1 MMASKGMN
9 LTSPFS
15 GKLVKMNEKEQLHGL
30 NDRFA
35 GFIEKVRHLEHQ
47 NHLLE
52 REIEE
57 IKERAQSSSSL
68 EQEYGPELGK
78 LRKLIEEITHQKHQ
92 IQIDHQNLEE
102 ELSNLRKRYEKEASS
117 RSLAESNIMVLKKD
131 INDAYQAK
139 LQLDKKAQSLVDEI
153 HFLKKTHQ
161 DEVSEMTA
169 QIQDAQVTVKAQE
182 FGNPDLTA
190 ALRDIRAQ
198 LEGHAVSDLQQA
210 GESFRSQFAKLTE
223 TAETKR
229 EALKV
234 TQQEIQ
240 EYRRRLQAKS
250 IELDCARGT
259 REALEK
265 QLRDV
270 EDRHKQ
276 EIIHYQDTIKQ
287 LENELINAKFDMSGY
302 LREYQDLLNVKMA
315 LDVEILSYRK
325 LLEGEETRL
334 STMSETHM
342 SMPYIYRQSPVYTLP
357 CVSRQGGS
365 ARRAEPQYKFVEEII
380 TETTREIEMSEFEE
394 TGSDETVGG
403 EGEQACVK
411 RDKGSSEEEEGADN
425 KDIPEGEGEQ
435 MSDGQQY
442 QVEQDEDAVQG
453 DDGGNAERSGEV
465 EDGREGE
472 ESEEAEAGDSKE
484 DTDTDKNTK
493 SEVQIEEVINKEK
506 HGQQDGVAENRKEEG
521 EHVVEK
527 NVSSK
532 PEVLPEE
539 SDGDKKDS
547 DLKESKGVNLTA
559 DLTSEQAE
567 KPVDETSDKDKESKD
582 SDKTQELSSV
592 VKVQDEALS
601 LAPQTVE
608 KTTDLTSELK
618 SSLPVETEK
627 PSEKKAPETS
637 STAPK
642 NEEKEDSHTEQKV
655 TSKTGTEKDTT
666 EDKVPKTSQNT
677 HSDHK
682 EKDKELPFD
691 SNVKDIPKVEDKKPD
706 AGDKIKTVESQVPKE
721 KITEAAE
728 SKDLQQGAPDKQI
741 QKSESSEGSSKVKVI
756 ESGSKQM
763 EDAKSKD
770 SVGVTESQTQGRSE
784 EAEVAKIKTSLQKVQ
799 DSSTL
804 ILTEKTAGGP
814 TSEVAQQKI
823 ENGLTNG
830 AGGVK
835 EETSGLINVEAQ
847 AKSGKEMK
855 SET

>member
-1 MMASKGMN
+1 MSQRMHDRCDFPHSITQAEYAQHKLNRSGSDTSFVSRRECDMMASKGMN

-276 EIIHYQDTIKQ
+276 EIIHYQ
-287 LENELINAKFDMSGY
+287 NELINAKFDMS
-302 LREYQDLLNVKMA
+302 
-315 LDVEILSYRK
+315 DVILK
-325 LLEGEETRL
+325 WL
-334 STMSETHM
+334 SGETHM

-527 NVSSK
+527 NV
-532 PEVLPEE
+532 
-539 SDGDKKDS
+539 
-547 DLKESKGVNLTA
+547 DLKESKG
-559 DLTSEQAE
+559 
-567 KPVDETSDKDKESKD
+567 TSDKDKESKD

>member
-1 MMASKGMN
+1 RSAYRADCDGYKGAAWGILYFAPAAHSSTMSQRMHDRCDFPHSI
-9 LTSPFS
+9 TQAEY
-15 GKLVKMNEKEQLHGL
+15 LVKMNEKEQLHGL

-287 LENELINAKFDMSGY
+287 LENELINAKFDMS
-302 LREYQDLLNVKMA
+302 
-315 LDVEILSYRK
+315 DVILK
-325 LLEGEETRL
+325 WL
-334 STMSETHM
+334 SGETHM

-728 SKDLQQGAPDKQI
+728 SKDFV
-741 QKSESSEGSSKVKVI
+741 SKPATKRYLP
-756 ESGSKQM
+756 G
-763 EDAKSKD
+763 
-770 SVGVTESQTQGRSE
+770 
-784 EAEVAKIKTSLQKVQ
+784 
-799 DSSTL
+799 
-804 ILTEKTAGGP
+804 EK
-814 TSEVAQQKI
+814 K
-823 ENGLTNG
+823 
-830 AGGVK
+830 
-835 EETSGLINVEAQ
+835 
-847 AKSGKEMK
+847 
-855 SET
+855 